1 MVKSGGNAWNETG
14 PQMSRESKAGAPRES
29 GWATAL
35 LPQCALFHKC
45 ELGDKPDQGRS
56 QNHNNGM
63 HWKNTLGKS
72 FSTEGNEALAH
83 QSHI

>member
-45 ELGDKPDQGRS
+45 ELGDKPDRQGVFR
-56 QNHNNGM
+56 GL
-63 HWKNTLGKS
+63 TLPEFLEFTSIYSDSNLKLS
-72 FSTEGNEALAH
+72 NFLEQL
-83 QSHI
+83 